1 MVKIVI
7 YNSHKLKLLG
17 IFNES
22 QEYKGEM
29 GSGTEKQT
37 NKQTLKTATLK
48 QKHSFPLKYKQLHF
62 SVIVPSV
69 VSITHIN

>member
-37 NKQTLKTATLK
+37 NKQTNPENCYFKTKTLFSSK
-48 QKHSFPLKYKQLHF
+48 VQTVAFLCYRSQCSFNHSY
-62 SVIVPSV
+62 
-69 VSITHIN
+69 